1 MLRFYLLFRCG
12 YGRESINLAAEF
24 GIMAR
29 IWHHEVGGKLFCRIF
44 APTMKLDIL
53 AICAHPDD
61 AELSCAGTLM
71 MEKLQ
76 GKRIGIADITEGELG
91 TRGTH
96 KTRQEEAAAAS
107 AIMELDARVNLA
119 LPDGFFENTKLFQ
132 IEVIKAIR
140 KFRPEIVLTNA
151 PADRHP
157 DHGRAASLVRDAAF
171 LSGLRKIETKWDGE
185 EQEAWRPSQVY
196 HFIQDRYLQPSFVY
210 DISKVMDRKVE
221 AIRAFKTQFNTTADD
236 EPQTYIS
243 SPAFL
248 ESIIER
254 AKMLGKMIGVP
265 YAEGF
270 ISEKMP
276 GISSFDAFVHKVT

>member
-1 MLRFYLLFRCG
+1 
-12 YGRESINLAAEF
+12 
-24 GIMAR
+24 
-29 IWHHEVGGKLFCRIF
+29 
-44 APTMKLDIL
+44 MKLDIL

-61 AELSCAGTLM
+61 AELSCSGTLM

-76 GKRIGIADITEGELG
+76 GKKIGIADITEGELG

-96 KTRQEEAAAAS
+96 KTRQQEAEAAS
-107 AIMELDARVNLA
+107 LIMDLDVRVNIG
-119 LPDGFFENTKLFQ
+119 LPDGFFENTKAFQ
-132 IEVIKAIR
+132 LEVVKAIR
-140 KFRPEIVLTNA
+140 RFRPEIILTNA

-157 DHGRAASLVRDAAF
+157 DHGRGANLVRDAAF
-171 LSGLRKIETKWDGE
+171 LSGLRKIETEWEGIP
-185 EQEAWRPSQVY
+185 QEAWRPSQVY
-196 HFIQDRYLQPSFVY
+196 HFIQDRFLQPSFVY
-210 DISKVMDRKVE
+210 NISPVMERKVE
-221 AIRAFKTQFNTTADD
+221 AIRAFKTQFNTPLDD

-270 ISEKMP
+270 ITEKMP
-276 GISSFDAFVHKVT
+276 GINSFDAFVHIVT

>member
-1 MLRFYLLFRCG
+1 MGC
-12 YGRESINLAAEF
+12 
-24 GIMAR
+24 
-29 IWHHEVGGKLFCRIF
+29 IWHHEVGGKIFYPIF

-76 GKRIGIADITEGELG
+76 GKKIGIADITEGELG

-96 KTRQEEAAAAS
+96 KTRQEEAEAAS
-107 AIMELDARVNLA
+107 VIMNLDVRVNLG
-119 LPDGFFENTKLFQ
+119 LPDGFFENTKAFQ
-132 IEVIKAIR
+132 LEVVKAIR
-140 KFRPEIVLTNA
+140 RFRPEIILTNA

-157 DHGRAASLVRDAAF
+157 DHGRAANLVKDSAF
-171 LSGLRKIETKWDGE
+171 LSGLRKIETIWEGQ
-185 EQEAWRPSQVY
+185 EQEPWRPSQVY

-210 DISKVMDRKVE
+210 DITPVMDRKVE

-270 ISEKMP
+270 ITDKMP